1 MAFLVPGTVGRVG
14 KLAIKGVRRLRQ
26 LIKKSLV
33 SVLRIL
39 CIKSIR
45 IKTIT
50 IMSNYEE
57 KVKALKAHHE
67 ELLSRKNETI
77 SGGNGIYEKYKFPI
91 LTAAH
96 VPLEWK
102 YDFNEQDNPYLM
114 QRIMCNAT
122 LNAGALKWNGK
133 YVLVVRV
140 EGADRKSFF
149 AVAESPNG
157 IDNFRFWDEPITM
170 PDDVIPATN
179 IYDMRITQHE
189 DGWIYGVFCA
199 ERHDPS
205 QPGNLSA
212 ATATAGIARTKDLK
226 TWERLPDLKTKSQQR
241 NVVLHPEFVDGK
253 YALYTRPQDGFIDT
267 GSGGGIGWALVD
279 DMTHAEV
286 KEEKII
292 YERKYHTITE
302 VKNGEGPHPL
312 KTEKGWLH
320 LAHGVRG
327 TADGLRYV
335 LYMYMTSLEDPTKV
349 IAKPGGF
356 FLVPEGNE
364 YIGDV
369 MNVAFAN
376 GWIKDEDGKVFI
388 YYASADTRM
397 HVATSTVDRLV
408 DYCMNTPEDG
418 LTTSASVETIKK
430 LIAKNRNQK

>member
-1 MAFLVPGTVGRVG
+1 MNYQEKVQA
-14 KLAIKGVRRLRQ
+14 LRQ
-26 LIKKSLV
+26 
-33 SVLRIL
+33 RH
-39 CIKSIR
+39 
-45 IKTIT
+45 
-50 IMSNYEE
+50 E
-57 KVKALKAHHE
+57 AL
-67 ELLSRKNETI
+67 LQRKNQVME
-77 SGGNGIYEKYKFPI
+77 GGNGIYEKYVYPI
-91 LTAAH
+91 LTAEH
-96 VPLEWK
+96 TPLEWK
-102 YDFNEQDNPYLM
+102 YDFNEQDNPFLM
-114 QRIMCNAT
+114 QRIMMNAV
-122 LNAGALKWNGK
+122 LNAGAIKLDGR
-133 YVLVVRV
+133 YLLVCRV

-157 IDNFRFWDEPITM
+157 IDQWRFWEEPITM
-170 PDDVIPATN
+170 PDTEDPATN
-179 IYDMRITQHE
+179 IYDMRVTQHV

-199 ERHDPS
+199 ERHDSS

-397 HVATSTVDRLV
+397 HVATSSVERLV

-430 LIAKNRNQK
+430 LVAKNKKQ

>member
-1 MAFLVPGTVGRVG
+1 MNYQEKVQA
-14 KLAIKGVRRLRQ
+14 LRQ
-26 LIKKSLV
+26 
-33 SVLRIL
+33 RH
-39 CIKSIR
+39 
-45 IKTIT
+45 
-50 IMSNYEE
+50 E
-57 KVKALKAHHE
+57 AL
-67 ELLSRKNETI
+67 LQRKNQVME
-77 SGGNGIYEKYKFPI
+77 GGNGIYEKYVYPI
-91 LTAAH
+91 LTAEH
-96 VPLEWK
+96 TPLEWK
-102 YDFNEQDNPYLM
+102 YDFSEKDNPFLM
-114 QRIMCNAT
+114 QRIMMNAV
-122 LNAGALKWNGK
+122 LNAGAIKLDGR
-133 YVLVVRV
+133 YLLICRV

-157 IDNFRFWDEPITM
+157 IDQWRFWEEPITM
-170 PDDVIPATN
+170 PDTEDPATN
-179 IYDMRITQHE
+179 IYDMRVTQHE

-199 ERHDPS
+199 ERHDDS

-320 LAHGVRG
+320 LAHGVRA

-356 FLVPEGNE
+356 FLVPEGDE

-376 GWIKDEDGKVFI
+376 GWIKDEDGRVLI
-388 YYASADTRM
+388 YYASADTRL
-397 HVATSTVDRLV
+397 HVATSSVERLV